1 MSPSPVPEE
10 SKRGY
15 IIPIGGAED
24 KIRDKAILH
33 RFLELSGGRGAS
45 IAIIPTASSL
55 SDTGERYQKIFRSM
69 NGDAHVMKDFMTPLQ

>member
-33 RFLELSGGRGAS
+33 RFLEFSGGKRGE
-45 IAIIPTASSL
+45 IAVIPTASSL
-55 SDTGERYQKIFRSM
+55 SDTGERYQNIFRI
-69 NGDAHVMKDFMTPLQ
+69 ARKYH